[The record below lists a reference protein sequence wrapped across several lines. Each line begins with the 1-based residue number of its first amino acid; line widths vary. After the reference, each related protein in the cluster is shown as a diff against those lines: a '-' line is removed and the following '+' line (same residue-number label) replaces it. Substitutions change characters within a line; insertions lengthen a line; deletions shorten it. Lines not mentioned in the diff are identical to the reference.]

1 MRSRHNTRKVPLAR
15 LVRDA
20 QDAMSDSDDISSS
33 SADSEADLTHDEDEK
48 FDARDGSTLDDAPAA
63 ADGRLR
69 MRGSIDMGSDA
80 LYEGRVSTKS
90 AIFGDDF
97 GSDPEEGSDRPSM
110 SSEGLGDEDD
120 DDVEDDD
127 DEVPSDS
134 SDSGGS
140 FLEEYESLRVEDAK
154 IMSQTHERAQSDRA
168 KGKAI
173 AGQKRLW
180 DRMLHVRILAQKL
193 LNSSNK
199 LPQVR
204 NRSARR
210 RFAFDHSFGRC

>member
-1 MRSRHNTRKVPLAR
+1 
-15 LVRDA
+15 
-20 QDAMSDSDDISSS
+20 MSDSDDLSSS
-33 SADSEADLTHDEDEK
+33 SADSEADHTHDEDEE

-110 SSEGLGDEDD
+110 SSEGLDDEDD

-127 DEVPSDS
+127 DEGPSDS

-204 NRSARR
+204 NRSGRR
-210 RFAFDHSFGRC
+210 RFAFDNSFGRC